1 MPKKSEEIP
10 STLVSVCDGC
20 GRVTEQPAEES
31 TELTS
36 GPYYCEPCAERR
48 ADDPSVFVQG
58 RTLTVSELRM
68 QAEDDEH
75 IAAALDGDT
84 VQEAIKA
91 ARSKR

>member
-1 MPKKSEEIP
+1 MPKRADEEALP
-10 STLVSVCDGC
+10 VACHGCARVESVNDEG
-20 GRVTEQPAEES
+20 
-31 TELTS
+31 
-36 GPYYCEPCAERR
+36 YCHACAERR

>member
-1 MPKKSEEIP
+1 MPKKDDAP
-10 STLVSVCDGC
+10 DLAACDGC
-20 GRVTEQPAEES
+20 GREMPADDLTEA
-31 TELTS
+31 
-36 GPYYCEPCAERR
+36 GAHRYCEPCAERR

-91 ARSKR
+91 ARGKR